1 MPMGEQVAVRLDGE
15 QLREI
20 DRLIDAGAFPNRAAA
35 VRAGL
40 VLVLQEQRRRAIDD
54 AYRRGYSSQPQTGD
68 DLEWV
73 ETAGQASLAEM
84 E

>member
-1 MPMGEQVAVRLDGE
+1 MGEQVAVRLDGE
-15 QLREI
+15 QLREV
-20 DRLIDAGAFPNRAAA
+20 DQLVRAGAFPNRAAA

-40 VLVLQEQRRRAIDD
+40 VLVLREQRRRTIAE
-54 AYRRGYSSQPQTGD
+54 AYQRGYTRRPQSGD

-73 ETAGQASLAEM
+73 ETAGQVSLAEM

>member
-1 MPMGEQVAVRLDGE
+1 MGEQVAVRLDGE

-54 AYRRGYSSQPQTGD
+54 AYRRGYSSHPQTGD
-68 DLEWV
+68 DLEWA

-84 E
+84 G

>member
-15 QLREI
+15 QLREV
-20 DRLIDAGAFPNRAAA
+20 DRLVEAGAYPNRAAA

-40 VLVLQEQRRRAIDD
+40 ELVLREQGRRAIEA
-54 AYRRGYSSQPQTGD
+54 AYRRGYSRHPQTGD

-73 ETAGQASLAEM
+73 ELAGPASLAEM